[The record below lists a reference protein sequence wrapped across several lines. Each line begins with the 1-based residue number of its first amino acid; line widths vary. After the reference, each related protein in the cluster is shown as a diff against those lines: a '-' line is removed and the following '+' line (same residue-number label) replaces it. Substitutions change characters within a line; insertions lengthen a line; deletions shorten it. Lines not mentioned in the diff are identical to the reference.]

1 MSEDD
6 ATMEPESPREEPPT
20 EESQSGEPSPDQPR
34 TTDPAWV
41 TQPVETRL
49 PAAEDPAAGVTG
61 PLPGAD
67 EAYRW
72 PTMPSTPS
80 QPEPPRRRRALAA
93 VVAAL
98 VLVSAGIGIGW
109 GLGRGGDTSG
119 NAGAPL
125 TAAPQ
130 VSPSTG
136 QAAGGLDS
144 QAIADKVDPAIVDIN
159 TTLDAD
165 PFDSTPAL
173 GRGAGTG
180 MIVTSS
186 GEVLTNNHV
195 VEGASRIDV
204 TIAGRS
210 GTYVADFIG
219 ADTAKDI
226 ALLQIEGVSGLPTV
240 TLADSSNLSVGQGVV
255 AIGNALGRGGDPA
268 VTEGSVTDVG
278 QSITVSDGH
287 GGTEQLNDVIQTD
300 AQIQPGDSGGA
311 LVNSAGQV
319 VGVIT
324 AGSRDFRDQSETGF
338 GFAIQSNNALDVVN
352 EIRAGHE
359 GGSIVIGPAGYVG
372 VGAKDLDQ
380 ATANR
385 LNVSS
390 GVLVSGVTAG
400 TPAAR
405 AGITEGSVIT
415 AINGEHIAS
424 VDELGPAIHRH
435 APGEQI
441 SVTWVD
447 QGGTHTATLRL
458 VSGPA
463 A

>member
-1 MSEDD
+1 
-6 ATMEPESPREEPPT
+6 
-20 EESQSGEPSPDQPR
+20 
-34 TTDPAWV
+34 
-41 TQPVETRL
+41 
-49 PAAEDPAAGVTG
+49 
-61 PLPGAD
+61 
-67 EAYRW
+67 
-72 PTMPSTPS
+72 
-80 QPEPPRRRRALAA
+80 
-93 VVAAL
+93 
-98 VLVSAGIGIGW
+98 
-109 GLGRGGDTSG
+109 
-119 NAGAPL
+119 
-125 TAAPQ
+125 
-130 VSPSTG
+130 
-136 QAAGGLDS
+136 
-144 QAIADKVDPAIVDIN
+144 
-159 TTLDAD
+159 
-165 PFDSTPAL
+165 
-173 GRGAGTG
+173 

-219 ADTAKDI
+219 ADTANDI

-268 VTEGSVTDVG
+268 VTEGSITDLGRSISVG
-278 QSITVSDGH
+278 DGR

-324 AGSRDFRDQSETGF
+324 AGSRDLRTQSETGS

-359 GGSIVIGPAGYVG
+359 EGSIVIGPAGYVG
-372 VGAKDLDQ
+372 VGAQDLDQ

-415 AINGEHIAS
+415 AINGEHISS

-435 APGEQI
+435 SPGEQI
-441 SVTWVD
+441 TVTWVD
-447 QGGTHTATLRL
+447 HGATHTATLRL